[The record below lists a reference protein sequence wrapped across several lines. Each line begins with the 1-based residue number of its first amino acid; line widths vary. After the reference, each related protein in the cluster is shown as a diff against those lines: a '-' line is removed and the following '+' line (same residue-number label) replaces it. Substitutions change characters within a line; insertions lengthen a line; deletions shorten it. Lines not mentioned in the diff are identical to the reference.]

1 MKIVLTGGGSGGHFT
16 PIIAVARELRR
27 IADDEKIVS
36 LQLIYMADQPFDLE
50 QLRLDDVEFIKV
62 PAGKF
67 RWYFSLLNVTDPFKT
82 LWGLLRAFWITY
94 KIFPDVVFGKGGFA
108 SFPVLAAAR
117 FFGIPVIIHES
128 DSTPGKVNRWA
139 AKFAQRIAVSFPET
153 LEYFPKDITAYTG
166 NPIRARILGGNEEE
180 ALALFSLE
188 PHIPVIVVL
197 GGSQGAKP
205 INDIFVQL
213 AGRLT
218 EEYQIIHQTG
228 KDHYDDVLKEAS
240 VILEHSPHRGR
251 YRIFPFLR
259 EDELRN
265 AARLAKLVISRAGA
279 NTLFEIAA
287 WGIPSIIIP
296 LPHAAEDHQRHNAYI
311 YARAGA
317 CEVMEQPNLTPT
329 VFLNQITKLLTDEK
343 RRSQMIAAAQRF
355 SRVDAAEK
363 IAREIIRVGLHE

>member
-1 MKIVLTGGGSGGHFT
+1 M
-16 PIIAVARELRR
+16 
-27 IADDEKIVS
+27 
-36 LQLIYMADQPFDLE
+36 
-50 QLRLDDVEFIKV
+50 
-62 PAGKF
+62 
-67 RWYFSLLNVTDPFKT
+67 
-82 LWGLLRAFWITY
+82 GLARAFWMVY

-128 DSTPGKVNRWA
+128 DSTPGRVNRWA
-139 AKFAQRIAVSFPET
+139 AKFAERIAVSFPET
-153 LEYFPKDITAYTG
+153 LEYFPKEISAYTG

-188 PHIPVIVVL
+188 PHIPVILVL

-228 KDHYDDVLKEAS
+228 KDHYDNVLKEAS
-240 VILEHSPHRGR
+240 VILEKSPHRVR
-251 YRIFPFLR
+251 YRIFPFLK

-287 WGIPSIIIP
+287 WGIPSIVIP
-296 LPHAAEDHQRHNAYI
+296 LPHSSEDHQRHNAYI
-311 YARAGA
+311 YARSGAG
-317 CEVMEQPNLTPT
+317 EVIEQPNLTPT
-329 VFLNQITKLLTDEK
+329 VFLNQITKLLTDED
-343 RRSQMIAAAQRF
+343 RRSKMTAAAQRF